1 MPGLPYKDLPSTGS
15 PHETVSRSHRD
26 FEGSLHREYSR
37 NIRALEQQYLTDK
50 DFKNKAIALRTQY
63 QTAIGKQRSKKRQ
76 QMGELETIQRLID
89 QGVIDQQAGQK
100 AMWRMVLPKET
111 HGAMFPAGGAFS
123 PGQLK
128 AYKEQMT
135 EFALSGKEEPGIEWG
150 KPVRTQGTLVQQY
163 LKARSQAGYD
173 DPSWTPTQ
181 KRQYDVEWDA
191 LMAGESYLRW
201 DPLSPEVRAI
211 RAKGKLQEAAAK
223 QITPLAASVAKAKV
237 RGGKPMYG
245 WFEHGMQI
253 RRPEGKTLTRTQARD
268 FYLEAGGDKEVARK
282 LARERGYK
290 L

>member
-1 MPGLPYKDLPSTGS
+1 MS
-15 PHETVSRSHRD
+15 
-26 FEGSLHREYSR
+26 
-37 NIRALEQQYLTDK
+37 DK
-50 DFKNKAIALRTQY
+50 EFHNRAIALRTQY
-63 QTAIGKQRSKKRQ
+63 RTAVGQAQAKSKQQT
-76 QMGELETIQRLID
+76 GELQTIQRLMD
-89 QGVIDQQAGQK
+89 QGVINPEAGQK
-100 AMWRMVLPKET
+100 AMWRLVLPKET
-111 HGAMFPAGGAFS
+111 HGAMFPSGGAFS

-211 RAKGKLQEAAAK
+211 RAKGKLQEAVAK
-223 QITPLAASVAKAKV
+223 QITPLAASVRKHVDKV
-237 RGGKPMYG
+237 KPPSVSG
-245 WFEHGMQI
+245 WGIEAGDMI
-253 RRPEGKTLTRTQARD
+253 RRPATKTLTRKQAKD
-268 FYLEAGGDKEVARK
+268 LYYEAGGDKEVARK
-282 LARERGYK
+282 LARQRGYK